1 MKVLL
6 LYDSMGV
13 GGAETHVAGLAKRLA
28 ERGVSVV
35 LAAKGGAVS
44 KRLLSERGDI
54 RFVEIYPS
62 KKSRLSVFSY
72 ADQLRRLIDEEKPDI
87 VHAHSR
93 MTSFGASLARRFCR
107 SKFSLVVT
115 AHAMYRAGGTIRL
128 FSRFGDRTIA
138 VSDDIARHLVKKFK
152 VGRDKISVISNG
164 IDVQSFR
171 PLEKQDENKIVFAS
185 RLDSDCSMGA
195 YALCSIYERLLTK
208 HPNLTVDIIGGGSEL
223 DRLKKESRGKYG
235 IRVLGGVDDLSKAI
249 SGAALIIGVSR
260 VALEGMACQKNVI
273 LYGNEGALGL
283 LSEKNILEAEKSN
296 FTCRGAGVKGAD
308 FLFSEIEK
316 FLSKS
321 KIDKDR
327 QAAQNRRF
335 VIEGHSE
342 ERAAEKTLDVYR
354 SSIER
359 KPKALLCGYYG
370 FGNMG
375 DEALLRT
382 VVDNIK
388 DNAEISVLYNPNS
401 IPNRFDGINYVDR
414 ASPFAI
420 IRAMLGSDFFI
431 LGGGSLLQNETSLGS
446 LVYYCTLIILSK
458 LLRCKCIA
466 IGNGLGELRGSLARR
481 IARFALKRL
490 DHISLRDRLSMKTAE
505 ELGIKNATRLGAD
518 VCFAMENSECEES
531 ERVKEIRR
539 LSGGRYFLVALKGDN
554 DKKWALDGIREYSE
568 KSGEI
573 PVFVAMD
580 REKDGERLRCFAE
593 QTGGIY
599 VNNVDQGE
607 LFALIEGCTLA
618 IGERLHLL
626 IFALV
631 KGKRIVGIGDSVKI
645 RALVDEGF
653 GGCRASERVG
663 RSVSEACYKAKKT
676 DHRALIDEVDAHK
689 SLALSEMERLKR
701 IFN

>member
-54 RFVEIYPS
+54 KFVEIYPS

-72 ADQLRRLIDEEKPDI
+72 ASRLRRLIDEEKPDV

-107 SKFSLVVT
+107 SKFSLIVT

-128 FSRFGDRTIA
+128 CSRFGDRTIA
-138 VSDDIARHLVKKFK
+138 VSDDIARHLVKKFR

-171 PLEKQDENKIVFAS
+171 PLEKQDENKIIFAS
-185 RLDSDCSMGA
+185 RLDADCSMGA
-195 YALCSIYERLLTK
+195 YALCSIYERLAARY
-208 HPNLTVDIIGGGSEL
+208 PDLTVDIIGGGGEL
-223 DRLKKESRGKYG
+223 EGVKRASRGKHG
-235 IRVLGGVDDLSKAI
+235 VRVLGGVDDISKAI
-249 SGAALIIGVSR
+249 SGAALVTGVSR

-296 FTCRGAGVKGAD
+296 FTCRGAGIKGAD
-308 FLFSEIEK
+308 FLLSEIEK

-327 QAAQNRRF
+327 QAAKNRRC
-335 VIEGHSE
+335 VLEGHSE

-388 DNAEISVLYNPNS
+388 DNAEISVLYNSNS

-420 IRAMLGSDFFI
+420 IRAMLGADFFI

-458 LLRCKCIA
+458 LLGCRCIA
-466 IGNGLGELRGSLARR
+466 IGNGLGELRGSIARH

-505 ELGIKNATRLGAD
+505 ELGIKNARPGAD

-554 DKKWALDGIREYSE
+554 DKKWALDGIREYSK

-580 REKDGERLRCFAE
+580 REKDGERLRYFAE

-631 KGKRIVGIGDSVKI
+631 KGKRLVGIGDSVKI
-645 RALVDEGF
+645 MALVDEGF

-663 RSVSEACYKAKKT
+663 RSVGEACYKAKKT
-676 DHRALIDEVDAHK
+676 DLRALIDDVDAHK

>member
-54 RFVEIYPS
+54 KFVEIYPS

-72 ADQLRRLIDEEKPDI
+72 ASRLRRLIDEEKPDV

-107 SKFSLVVT
+107 SKFSLIVT

-128 FSRFGDRTIA
+128 CSRFGDRTIA
-138 VSDDIARHLVKKFK
+138 VSDDIARHLVKKFR

-171 PLEKQDENKIVFAS
+171 PLEKQDENKIIFAS
-185 RLDSDCSMGA
+185 RLDADCSMGA
-195 YALCSIYERLLTK
+195 YALCSIYERLAARY
-208 HPNLTVDIIGGGSEL
+208 PDLTVDIIGGGGEL
-223 DRLKKESRGKYG
+223 EGVKRASRGKHG
-235 IRVLGGVDDLSKAI
+235 VRVLGGVDDISKAI
-249 SGAALIIGVSR
+249 SGAALVTGVSR

-296 FTCRGAGVKGAD
+296 FTCRGAGIKGAD
-308 FLFSEIEK
+308 FLLSEIEK

-327 QAAQNRRF
+327 QAAKNRRC
-335 VIEGHSE
+335 VLEGHSE

-388 DNAEISVLYNPNS
+388 DNAEISVLYNSNS

-420 IRAMLGSDFFI
+420 IRAMLGADFFI

-458 LLRCKCIA
+458 LLGCRCIA
-466 IGNGLGELRGSLARR
+466 IGNGLGELRGSIARH

-505 ELGIKNATRLGAD
+505 ELGIKNARPGAD

-554 DKKWALDGIREYSE
+554 DKKWALDGIREYSK

-580 REKDGERLRCFAE
+580 REKDGERLRYFAE

-645 RALVDEGF
+645 MALVDEGF

-663 RSVSEACYKAKKT
+663 RSVGEACYKAKKT
-676 DHRALIDEVDAHK
+676 DLRALIDDVDAHK

>member
-44 KRLLSERGDI
+44 KRLLSERGDV

-72 ADQLRRLIDEEKPDI
+72 AGRLRRLIDEEKPDV

-93 MTSFGASLARRFCR
+93 MTSFGASLARGFCK
-107 SKFSLVVT
+107 SKFSLIVT
-115 AHAMYRAGGTIRL
+115 AHAMYRAGGMIRL
-128 FSRFGDRTIA
+128 CSRFGDHTIA
-138 VSDDIARHLVKKFK
+138 VSDDIARHLVNKFK

-185 RLDSDCSMGA
+185 RLDADCSMGA
-195 YALCSIYERLLTK
+195 YALCSIYERLAARY
-208 HPNLTVDIIGGGSEL
+208 PNLTVDIIGGGSEL
-223 DRLKKESRGKYG
+223 ERLKKESMGKHG
-235 IRVLGGVDDLSKAI
+235 VRVLGGVDDLSKAI
-249 SGAALIIGVSR
+249 SGAALVTGVSR

-296 FTCRGAGVKGAD
+296 FTCRGAGIRGAD
-308 FLFSEIEK
+308 FLLSEIEK

-327 QAAQNRRF
+327 QAAKNRRF
-335 VIEGHSE
+335 VLEGHSE

-354 SSIER
+354 SSNER

-420 IRAMLGSDFFI
+420 TRAMLRADFFI

-446 LVYYCTLIILSK
+446 LVYYCGLIILSK

-481 IARFALKRL
+481 IARFALGRI

-505 ELGIKNATRLGAD
+505 ELGIKNARLGAD

-580 REKDGERLRCFAE
+580 REKDGESLRYFAE

-599 VNNVDQGE
+599 ANNVDQG
-607 LFALIEGCTLA
+607 AMQ
-618 IGERLHLL
+618 
-626 IFALV
+626 
-631 KGKRIVGIGDSVKI
+631 
-645 RALVDEGF
+645 
-653 GGCRASERVG
+653 G
-663 RSVSEACYKAKKT
+663 RPTMK
-676 DHRALIDEVDAHK
+676 
-689 SLALSEMERLKR
+689 
-701 IFN
+701 N